1 MQTSGAETIIPSSP
15 AEPAGELSPQ
25 QRRGSRGSSEPGVYK
40 AQVTPHWFQ
49 NNTRFWYRNDLKDGA
64 KEFMV
69 VDAERGIRQPA
80 FDHSKLAG
88 ALSKACG
95 QEFKAERL
103 PFTEIEILD
112 EGKAI
117 RVEAGG
123 KNWHYDLSTGE
134 CTPISTSGAANL
146 QSLPFL
152 AEGGRTEYA
161 AAGEGVECRAL
172 SPQVKVDDSP
182 GTNRNTQSTPA
193 AETGKPSPV
202 PQQGGSSGSAQP
214 AEAEQGTHSPDGK
227 WNAFVRGQNV
237 FVRLLADAAES
248 QLTQDG
254 CEGNGYGVLEWAP
267 DSSALVAWRI
277 EPGDIKDVY
286 LIQTSPPGGGRAV
299 LHKRPYALPG
309 DKFARYE
316 LSVFDVTAR
325 KQTKPAVDRF
335 EHEWETP
342 HLRWDRDGR
351 HFAYVKVDRGHQRFR
366 VIKVDARTGESRNLV
381 DERTETF
388 IWTAHTENLKL
399 QYVNWLEKTDEMV
412 YVSERDGWRHLYL
425 VDTREGKIKTQI
437 TKGDYVVRSI
447 EKIDEEQRQI
457 WFSAS
462 GRNPKQDPYFLH
474 FYRVNFDG
482 SGLTALTDGNGN
494 HRLQYSPARK
504 YIIDTYSR
512 VDMAPVHELRR
523 VADGGLVCKFEE
535 ADISELKAGGWQTP
549 EVFVAKGRDG
559 KTDIWGIICR
569 PRNFDPAKKYPVIED
584 IYAGPQDSYAPKSF
598 SLLGRFTSL
607 ANLGFIVVQIDG
619 MGTAN
624 RSKAFHDVCWKNLKD
639 AGFPDRILW
648 HQAVA
653 AKYPYYDITRVGIF
667 GTSAGAQSA
676 AGALLF
682 HPEFY
687 QAAVANSGCH
697 DNRMDK
703 ASWNEQ
709 WMGYP
714 VGPQYA
720 ECSNIENAGK
730 LRGHLMLVVGGMDDN
745 VPPESTY
752 RFVDALIKASKDF
765 DLLVVPNGGHGAG
778 GEYGQRRLR
787 DFFLRHLAGVEPPN
801 RNAQAA
807 EAR

>member
-1 MQTSGAETIIPSSP
+1 
-15 AEPAGELSPQ
+15 L
-25 QRRGSRGSSEPGVYK
+25 R
-40 AQVTPHWFQ
+40 
-49 NNTRFWYRNDLKDGA
+49 DGT
-64 KEFMV
+64 KEFIE
-69 VDAERGIRQPA
+69 VDVEEGIRRPA
-80 FDHSKLAG
+80 FDHAKLAG
-88 ALSKACG
+88 ALSRACG
-95 QEFKAERL
+95 QEFSGERL
-103 PFTEIEILD
+103 PFAGIEFIED
-112 EGKAI
+112 GKAV
-117 RVEAGG
+117 RVESGG
-123 KNWHYDLSTGE
+123 KNWRYDLNTCE
-134 CTPISTSGAANL
+134 CLPIANGNA
-146 QSLPFL
+146 QSAPP
-152 AEGGRTEYA
+152 AE
-161 AAGEGVECRAL
+161 
-172 SPQVKVDDSP
+172 K
-182 GTNRNTQSTPA
+182 
-193 AETGKPSPV
+193 GKPAQVQEP
-202 PQQGGSSGSAQP
+202 GGSPSGGQP
-214 AEAEQGTHSPDGK
+214 AEAEQGTRSPDGK
-227 WNAFVRGQNV
+227 WSAFVRGQNV
-237 FVRLLADAAES
+237 FVRQLAEGAEF

-254 CEGNGYGVLEWAP
+254 CDDNGYGRLEWAP

-286 LIQTSPPGGGRAV
+286 LIQSSPPGGGRAV
-299 LHKRPYALPG
+299 LRKRPYALPG
-309 DKFARYE
+309 DKFAQYE
-316 LSVFDVTAR
+316 LSVFDLAAR
-325 KQTKPAVDRF
+325 KQMKPQVDRF

-342 HLRWDRDGR
+342 RLHWARDKS

-366 VIKVDARTGESRNLV
+366 VVEVGARTGESRNLV
-381 DERTETF
+381 DERTDTF
-388 IWTAHTENLKL
+388 IWTAHTENLRL
-399 QYVNWLEKTDEMV
+399 EYVNWLEKTDEMI

-437 TKGDYVVRSI
+437 TQGEYVVRGI

-462 GRNPKQDPYFLH
+462 GRNPNQDPYLLH

-482 SGLTALTDGNGN
+482 TGLTALTEGNGN
-494 HRLQYSPARK
+494 HSLQYSPDRK
-504 YIIDTYSR
+504 YIIDTFSR
-512 VDMAPVHELRR
+512 ADMAPVHELRR
-523 VADGGLVCKFEE
+523 AADGGRVCKFEE
-535 ADISELKAGGWQTP
+535 ADIAELKAGGWQPP

-584 IYAGPQDSYAPKSF
+584 IYAGPQDSFVPKSF
-598 SLLGRFTSL
+598 GLQDRFFSL

-639 AGFPDRILW
+639 AGLPDRILW
-648 HQAVA
+648 HQAVS
-653 AKYPYYDITRVGIF
+653 AKYPYYDISRVGIF

-687 QAAVANSGCH
+687 KVAVANSGCH

-720 ECSNIENAGK
+720 QCSNIENAGK
-730 LRGHLMLVVGGMDDN
+730 LQGRLMLVVGEMDDN
-745 VPPESTY
+745 VPPESTC

-765 DLLVVPNGGHGAG
+765 ELLVVPNGRHGAG

-801 RNAQAA
+801 RNAEAA
-807 EAR
+807 LGR